1 MNEFGLDVNGAMLWT
16 QELHAQVE
24 EEFHSAMARLPR
36 WDEPLNSQV
45 REYCDGLAHW
55 VRGNND
61 WHFESERYLG
71 DRGLEI
77 KERGWMYLM
86 PKKRKDGGEVG
97 PVLVNGS
104 LL

>member
-1 MNEFGLDVNGAMLWT
+1 
-16 QELHAQVE
+16 
-24 EEFHSAMARLPR
+24 MA
-36 WDEPLNSQV
+36 W
-45 REYCDGLAHW
+45 W

-97 PVLVNGS
+97 PVLVNSS